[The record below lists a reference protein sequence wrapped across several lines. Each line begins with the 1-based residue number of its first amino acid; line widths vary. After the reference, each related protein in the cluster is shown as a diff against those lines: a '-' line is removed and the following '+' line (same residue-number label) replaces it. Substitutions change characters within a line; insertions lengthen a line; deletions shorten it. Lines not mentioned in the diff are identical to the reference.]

1 MCLLMHN
8 NGTLNAFKVHTG
20 SRHMSSLSRGGR
32 REEEAGGRRKKEEGG
47 GRRSRGGRMAVEEK
61 WSSYHSSKLYDR
73 ECFSFWI
80 CFSVLCLWD
89 G

>member
-32 REEEAGGRRKKEEGG
+32 REEEAGGRREEGG
-47 GRRSRGGRMAVEEK
+47 VRREAAGAEEGGWR
-61 WSSYHSSKLYDR
+61 
-73 ECFSFWI
+73 
-80 CFSVLCLWD
+80 
-89 G
+89 

>member
-32 REEEAGGRRKKEEGG
+32 REEEAGGRRKEG
-47 GRRSRGGRMAVEEK
+47 GRRSEEEGGAEEGG
-61 WSSYHSSKLYDR
+61 WR
-73 ECFSFWI
+73 
-80 CFSVLCLWD
+80 
-89 G
+89 